1 MKFKLSLKSTHEA
14 IIDDLKEKYSIS
26 SNEEVVIRSVKSAF
40 QLENKDLIFATEREQ
55 CVGGCF
61 GADPCFD
68 IEIDDTD
75 YNKLKQ
81 IFKDYDFEDYDSEE
95 EEVSKTI
102 RCIINFIEEEPESI
116 SIWFLIR
123 KIETLSW
130 SQKGSEREIMKGR
143 IINKCLMDFNYMF
156 LTLKSSIEW
165 N

>member
-1 MKFKLSLKSTHEA
+1 MRFKLSLKSTHEA

-40 QLENKDLIFATEREQ
+40 QLQNNDLIFATEREQ

-68 IEIDDTD
+68 IEMDDTD

-95 EEVSKTI
+95 EEVSKMI

-116 SIWFLIR
+116 SI
-123 KIETLSW
+123 
-130 SQKGSEREIMKGR
+130 
-143 IINKCLMDFNYMF
+143 
-156 LTLKSSIEW
+156 
-165 N
+165 

>member
-1 MKFKLSLKSTHEA
+1 MRFKLSLKSTHEA

-40 QLENKDLIFATEREQ
+40 QLENNDLIFATEREQ

-68 IEIDDTD
+68 IEMDDTD

-81 IFKDYDFEDYDSEE
+81 IFKDYDSEE
-95 EEVSKTI
+95 EEISKTI

-116 SIWFLIR
+116 SI
-123 KIETLSW
+123 
-130 SQKGSEREIMKGR
+130 
-143 IINKCLMDFNYMF
+143 
-156 LTLKSSIEW
+156 
-165 N
+165 

>member
-1 MKFKLSLKSTHEA
+1 MKFQLSLKSTHQS

-40 QLENKDLIFATEREQ
+40 QLQNNDLIFASEREQ

-68 IEIDDTD
+68 IEMDDTD

-81 IFKDYDFEDYDSEE
+81 IFEDYDFEDYDSEE

-116 SIWFLIR
+116 SI
-123 KIETLSW
+123 
-130 SQKGSEREIMKGR
+130 
-143 IINKCLMDFNYMF
+143 
-156 LTLKSSIEW
+156 
-165 N
+165 

>member
-1 MKFKLSLKSTHEA
+1 MPFARLFFFAKYLEAWDKLSPASTKLKRSFFISNLSNSKFSLSLFSPFITTV
-14 IIDDLKEKYSIS
+14 ISPNISLSEKYSIT

-40 QLENKDLIFATEREQ
+40 QLENNDLIFATEREQ

-68 IEIDDTD
+68 IEMDDTD

-81 IFKDYDFEDYDSEE
+81 IFKDYDSEE

-116 SIWFLIR
+116 SIWF
-123 KIETLSW
+123 
-130 SQKGSEREIMKGR
+130 
-143 IINKCLMDFNYMF
+143 
-156 LTLKSSIEW
+156 
-165 N
+165 

>member
-1 MKFKLSLKSTHEA
+1 MKFQLSLKSTHQS

-40 QLENKDLIFATEREQ
+40 QLENNDLIFATEREQ

-61 GADPCFD
+61 GADPCFE
-68 IEIDDTD
+68 IEMDDTD

-95 EEVSKTI
+95 EEISKTI

-116 SIWFLIR
+116 SIWVWTGDV
-123 KIETLSW
+123 ETRSW
-130 SQKGSEREIMKGR
+130 SQERFKREGMEGRRLTRGCSNLISEEYG
-143 IINKCLMDFNYMF
+143 L
-156 LTLKSSIEW
+156 
-165 N
+165 